1 MLGRYADNLY
11 WMARHMERAEN
22 TARLLNAQYQFS
34 LLPKEQRS
42 VSYQWEK
49 VLELFELKDIYKGI
63 ERNIK
68 GCVSIFPKFKI

>member
-1 MLGRYADNLY
+1 MLLRTADNLY

-63 ERNIK
+63 EKNISPHK
-68 GCVSIFPKFKI
+68 LRHFLLT